1 MFDGKETTVPQLHAK
16 RIRRYRPREG
26 LADVVAVAKRF
37 DLAVNPLFKA

>member
-26 LADVVAVAKRF
+26 LADVVAKRF
-37 DLAVNPLFKA
+37 DLPVNSLLKG